1 MEPDANGDGRIT
13 KQEMIDFYEKML
25 KEEWAKNCYH
35 NFLSS
40 YSQLTLQ
47 IFAFFLSLRLN
58 V

>member
-25 KEEWAKNCYH
+25 KEEWAKNCYR
-35 NFLSS
+35 NFLFS

-47 IFAFFLSLRLN
+47 IFAFFYL
-58 V
+58 